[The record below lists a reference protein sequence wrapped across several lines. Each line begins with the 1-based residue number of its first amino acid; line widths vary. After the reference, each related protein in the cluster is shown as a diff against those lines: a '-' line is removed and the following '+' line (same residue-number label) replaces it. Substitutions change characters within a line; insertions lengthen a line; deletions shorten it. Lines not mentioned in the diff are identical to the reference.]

1 MLSSVHVWIL
11 FKQRFL
17 NALIGTIL
25 PKRFVTVVVT
35 PFGSFIQTGQDDVL
49 NTKNLPA
56 VVDGMRKICAIQ
68 STLLGNV
75 SSTSSVA
82 PSPTPTSGGPFT
94 KETEKT
100 KRVIA
105 YTLGVV
111 VLMGLFGF

>member
-25 PKRFVTVVVT
+25 PNRFVTVVVT

-82 PSPTPTSGGPFT
+82 PSPTPTSGGPFM
-94 KETEKT
+94 KETEKI